1 MAAIIK
7 PALQP
12 SQALL
17 PKPNYNSPFICD
29 SRKSYS
35 FPARVPFSLSN
46 YKASSRRAA
55 SKPVVCATIIDGA
68 FSFSSTNRSE
78 YSLHSLFFLCVCVYS
93 ACDLLRRIS
102 VFVRDESGVVDL
114 IDEVFARRGY
124 NIESLAVSGNKDKGL
139 FTIVV
144 SGTDRVLQQ
153 VIEQLQKLVNV
164 LKVEDFSN
172 EPVIERELMLIKVN
186 ADPKFCAEIR
196 QLLDIFRAKIV
207 DISEHSLTIEI
218 MVVRT
223 LFLFFFGI
231 ICLLFPAPIILMFH
245 EQRVSGDPGKVAAV
259 QRNSSTVGILEIAR
273 TGKTAFRREKLG
285 ASVPS
290 SGFSAASYPDL
301 CETPT
306 FGVLVG
312 AGDRAFL
319 SQTGAVERGPVY
331 CAGSVP
337 LLEAA
342 DSSIERVTD
351 PRTDVIIVLQ
361 HPSDY
366 NVMQDAIA
374 ILCENDNICC
384 QVIKSY
390 TKEQLITKLSCSGRK
405 VIIATDHG
413 VGDFLD
419 KIDLLASGSPVIG
432 VPVRAS
438 GVTGF
443 PHQFVEMCPKH
454 AILLVPVNDAKGAAR
469 QAMIICDMVHP
480 GGSCGCDGSRS
491 CSGSSAV
498 HPPPAPSASAPP
510 SPTLHCH
517 FVIHHQ
523 SITLPSQPPLPAAVL
538 EAQPSEFIF
547 SNIQRDLRALL
558 ELQEKMTYSLQ
569 SPTMFSLSRSPNN
582 KLSPPLINRYH
593 FPFMSDSKA
602 LILTKQSS
610 SFSLE
615 PFSLLFS
622 GVGSSSTHFFV
633 SRQCK
638 LKTDEVETAG
648 IFEENLPSVVHI
660 TNFGV
665 TLFDK
670 TTLDAKV
677 VGHDQGTD
685 LAVLHIDAPNHK
697 LRSIPVGVSANL
709 RIGQKVYAIGHP
721 VSVILV
727 MAFKSQRLVIFFYR
741 AFGLEPITATGPP
754 IQGLIQIDAAIN
766 RGNSGGPLLD
776 SSGSLIGVNT
786 SIITRTDAFCG
797 MACSIPIDTVSG
809 IVDQLVKFGKIIRPY
824 LGIAHDQLLEKLMGI
839 SGGVI
844 FIAVEEGPAGKA
856 GLRSTKFGA
865 NGKFILG
872 DIIKAVNGE
881 DVSNANDLHNILD
894 QCKVGD
900 EVIVRILRG
909 TQLEEI
915 LIILEVEPDEAE

>member
-1 MAAIIK
+1 
-7 PALQP
+7 
-12 SQALL
+12 
-17 PKPNYNSPFICD
+17 
-29 SRKSYS
+29 
-35 FPARVPFSLSN
+35 
-46 YKASSRRAA
+46 
-55 SKPVVCATIIDGA
+55 
-68 FSFSSTNRSE
+68 
-78 YSLHSLFFLCVCVYS
+78 
-93 ACDLLRRIS
+93 
-102 VFVRDESGVVDL
+102 
-114 IDEVFARRGY
+114 
-124 NIESLAVSGNKDKGL
+124 
-139 FTIVV
+139 
-144 SGTDRVLQQ
+144 
-153 VIEQLQKLVNV
+153 
-164 LKVEDFSN
+164 
-172 EPVIERELMLIKVN
+172 
-186 ADPKFCAEIR
+186 
-196 QLLDIFRAKIV
+196 
-207 DISEHSLTIEI
+207 
-218 MVVRT
+218 
-223 LFLFFFGI
+223 
-231 ICLLFPAPIILMFH
+231 
-245 EQRVSGDPGKVAAV
+245 
-259 QRNSSTVGILEIAR
+259 
-273 TGKTAFRREKLG
+273 
-285 ASVPS
+285 
-290 SGFSAASYPDL
+290 
-301 CETPT
+301 
-306 FGVLVG
+306 
-312 AGDRAFL
+312 
-319 SQTGAVERGPVY
+319 
-331 CAGSVP
+331 
-337 LLEAA
+337 
-342 DSSIERVTD
+342 
-351 PRTDVIIVLQ
+351 
-361 HPSDY
+361 
-366 NVMQDAIA
+366 
-374 ILCENDNICC
+374 
-384 QVIKSY
+384 
-390 TKEQLITKLSCSGRK
+390 
-405 VIIATDHG
+405 
-413 VGDFLD
+413 
-419 KIDLLASGSPVIG
+419 
-432 VPVRAS
+432 
-438 GVTGF
+438 
-443 PHQFVEMCPKH
+443 
-454 AILLVPVNDAKGAAR
+454 
-469 QAMIICDMVHP
+469 
-480 GGSCGCDGSRS
+480 
-491 CSGSSAV
+491 
-498 HPPPAPSASAPP
+498 
-510 SPTLHCH
+510 
-517 FVIHHQ
+517 
-523 SITLPSQPPLPAAVL
+523 
-538 EAQPSEFIF
+538 
-547 SNIQRDLRALL
+547 
-558 ELQEKMTYSLQ
+558 MTYSLQ

-721 VSVILV
+721 LGRKFTCTAGIIS
-727 MAFKSQRLVIFFYR
+727 